1 MLKHSLI
8 ALTILTIFATL
19 HAQPDTISL
28 DDVTIAVTPFEQ
40 RLSETTG
47 SLSILP
53 TDRTEA
59 THTIN
64 LSDQLNTAPGVFMSS
79 GTHTT
84 NRLTIRGIGSRTP
97 YSTNRIRAYIEEI
110 PLTNGDGVS
119 AIEDMDLAGLSRME
133 ILKGPAS
140 AMYGSGLGGV
150 VKLRALYPTQNGP
163 SMHLSSSA
171 GSFNTWKNAVRL
183 GWKQNHTAITAGYTR
198 SSSDGYR
205 ENNSY
210 TRDHLFLHG
219 TTGSHKNRITF
230 HLLTTRLDAQ
240 IPSSLNETTFL
251 ENPESAAANW
261 LAIEGFKAYTKITG
275 GASWQHTFS
284 ENWHNKL
291 VVFSAW
297 SDPYESRPFNIL
309 DEGATTGGLRNYLRY
324 EKNNLRLQAGFELFH
339 EAFNWKI
346 IETLSGEEGDLQ
358 LHNSET
364 RRYGNLFTH
373 ARWSPANKLNIE
385 GGLNL
390 NLLEYRLNTLFH
402 IDDTDQSGSY
412 SYDPVLSP
420 RLGLNYNVTREHFIH
435 ATAGHGFSAPSLEE
449 TLLPGGL
456 VNPDL
461 KPETGWNLDAGLRG
475 WSAGKRWYYDIT
487 AYTIRIRNMLVTKRV
502 TEEIF
507 SGINAGSARLSGIE
521 IFNRIDLSNAA
532 APWENTLYTSIY
544 LNSNRFTEFVD
555 DGNDFSGNAL
565 PGIPAQ
571 MVHARFQTA
580 WHQTFD
586 MMAELRY
593 SGKQL
598 LNDANTAAY
607 DGHLTANVRVSYNL
621 KLRARTGKGAGIGN
635 RTGVGNGNVTGTE
648 VGTGIGTGS
657 GTGSGA
663 GTGIGSGAGTGIGS
677 GTGTGIGSGTGTAA
691 GTSTRSAGSNPPM
704 AQSAASMSQSAAP
717 GNTPS
722 LRITAGINNLFDTR
736 YASMILVNAP
746 SFGSNAPRYYYPGAP
761 RNYFISLGID
771 L

>member
-1 MLKHSLI
+1 MLKYFLI
-8 ALTILTIFATL
+8 AIPILILSKILT
-19 HAQPDTISL
+19 AQPDTINL

-53 TDRTEA
+53 TDATEA
-59 THTIN
+59 VHTIN
-64 LSDQLNTAPGVFMSS
+64 LADQLNTAPGVFMSS

-110 PLTNGDGVS
+110 PLTNGDGIS
-119 AIEDMDLAGLSRME
+119 SIEDMDLAGLSRME

-150 VKLRALYPTQNGP
+150 VKLRAGYPTQTGF
-163 SMHLSSSA
+163 SMNLSSSA
-171 GSFNTWKNAVRL
+171 GSFNTWKHAVRL
-183 GWKQNHTAITAGYTR
+183 GWKQDHTSVTAGYTR

-205 ENNSY
+205 ENNRY
-210 TRDHLFLHG
+210 TRNHLFLHG
-219 TTGSHKNRITF
+219 TTGSHNNRITF
-230 HLLTTRLDAQ
+230 HLLATGLDAL
-240 IPSSLNETTFL
+240 IPSSLNETDFL

-275 GASWQHTFS
+275 GATWQHSF
-284 ENWHNKL
+284 NNHWHNKL

-309 DEGATTGGLRNYLRY
+309 DEGSVMGGLRNFIRY
-324 EKNNLRLQAGFELFH
+324 EKNDLRLQTGFELFH

-373 ARWSPANKLNIE
+373 ASWSPVAKVNIE
-385 GGLNL
+385 AGLNF
-390 NLLEYRLNTLFH
+390 NLLEYSVSTLYQ
-402 IDDTDQSGSY
+402 IDNTDQSGSY
-412 SYDPVLSP
+412 SYNPVLSP
-420 RLGLNYNVTREHFIH
+420 RLGLNYNLTRDHFIH
-435 ATAGHGFSAPSLEE
+435 ASAGHGFSAPSLEE
-449 TLLPGGL
+449 SLLPGGL
-456 VNPDL
+456 VNSDL

-475 WSAGKRWYYDIT
+475 WSTCKRWYYDIT
-487 AYTIRIRNMLVTKRV
+487 AYTIHIRNMLVTKRV

-507 SGINAGSARLSGIE
+507 SGINAGSARLSGVE
-521 IFNRIDLSNAA
+521 IFNRIDLSTAVN
-532 APWENTLYTSIY
+532 PWKNSLLTSIY

-555 DGNDFSGNAL
+555 DGNDYSGNAL

-571 MVHARFQTA
+571 MIHTRFQSV
-580 WHQTFD
+580 WQQTFD
-586 MMAELRY
+586 MIAELRY
-593 SGKQL
+593 AGKQL

-607 DGHLTANVRVSYNL
+607 DGHLTANLRVSYKIPL
-621 KLRARTGKGAGIGN
+621 
-635 RTGVGNGNVTGTE
+635 GT
-648 VGTGIGTGS
+648 
-657 GTGSGA
+657 
-663 GTGIGSGAGTGIGS
+663 
-677 GTGTGIGSGTGTAA
+677 
-691 GTSTRSAGSNPPM
+691 
-704 AQSAASMSQSAAP
+704 
-717 GNTPS
+717 TPS
-722 LRITAGINNLFDTR
+722 NLLTLRVTAGINNLFDTH
-736 YASMILVNAP
+736 YASMVLVNAP

-761 RNYFISLGID
+761 RNFFISLGID

>member
-1 MLKHSLI
+1 MPKYFLLSL
-8 ALTILTIFATL
+8 AILTASIML
-19 HAQPDTISL
+19 QAQPDTISL

-53 TDRTEA
+53 TGPTEA
-59 THTIN
+59 SHTIN

-84 NRLTIRGIGSRTP
+84 NRLTIRGVGSRTP

-119 AIEDMDLAGLSRME
+119 AIEDMDLAGISRME

-150 VKLRALYPTQNGP
+150 VKLRALYPTQNGF
-163 SMHLSSSA
+163 SMNLSSSA
-171 GSFNTWKNAVRL
+171 GSFNTWKHAVRL
-183 GWKQNHTAITAGYTR
+183 GWKQDYTSVTAGYTR

-205 ENNSY
+205 ENNRY

-230 HLLTTRLDAQ
+230 HLLATGLDAQ
-240 IPSSLNETTFL
+240 IPSSLNETDFL
-251 ENPESAAANW
+251 ENPEKAAGNW

-275 GASWQHTFS
+275 GASWQHTFNS
-284 ENWHNKL
+284 HWHNKL
-291 VVFSAW
+291 VLFSAW

-309 DEGATTGGLRNYLRY
+309 DEGSVMGGLRNYLRY
-324 EKNNLRLQAGFELFH
+324 EKNNLRLQTGFELFH

-358 LHNSET
+358 LHNGET
-364 RRYGNLFTH
+364 RRYGNLFAH
-373 ARWSPANKLNIE
+373 ARWSPVDKLNIE
-385 GGLNL
+385 GGINL
-390 NLLEYRLNTLFH
+390 NLLEYRLNTLYQ
-402 IDDTDQSGSY
+402 IDDADQSGSY

-420 RLGLNYNVTREHFIH
+420 RLGLNYNVTQEHFIH
-435 ATAGHGFSAPSLEE
+435 ASAGHGFSAPSVEE
-449 TLLPGGL
+449 TLLPEGL

-461 KPETGWNLDAGLRG
+461 EPETGWNLDAGLRG

-521 IFNRIDLSNAA
+521 IFNRIDLSNTGAQ
-532 APWENTLYTSIY
+532 WKNTLYTSLY
-544 LNSNRFTEFVD
+544 LNSNQFTKFID
-555 DGNDFSGNAL
+555 DGNDYSGNAL

-571 MVHARFQTA
+571 MAYARFQTSYR
-580 WHQTFD
+580 QSLEL
-586 MMAELRY
+586 MAEARY
-593 SGKQL
+593 AGEQL

-607 DGHLTANVRVSYNL
+607 DGHLTANLRVSYNIAL
-621 KLRARTGKGAGIGN
+621 KRP
-635 RTGVGNGNVTGTE
+635 GVGNGYRT
-648 VGTGIGTGS
+648 
-657 GTGSGA
+657 GA
-663 GTGIGSGAGTGIGS
+663 GTGAGTAS
-677 GTGTGIGSGTGTAA
+677 GTGTGAGAGTASGIGGGSGTGA
-691 GTSTRSAGSNPPM
+691 GTGARTGTLPGTAGSNP
-704 AQSAASMSQSAAP
+704 AAIQSAASMSQSATP

-722 LRITAGINNLFDTR
+722 LRITIGINNLFNTH
-736 YASMILVNAP
+736 YASMVLVNAP

-761 RNYFISLGID
+761 RNFFISIGID